1 MENKAHALAAGAF
14 VVLVTALLLA
24 LGWWLSRDGAVRR
37 PYELSSADAVTRLQ
51 PQAAVR
57 FKGVPV
63 GKVTD
68 ISFDPKVPGNVLV
81 RIAVDA
87 AAPVSQATFATLGYQ
102 GVTGIAHVQLD
113 DDAESPG
120 AGKPLEVVD
129 GEPPRIPLRPSL
141 VGRLAEQGAALLVQ
155 VEAATRNINRL
166 LSAENQKTL
175 MDTVRNTGDAA
186 RGIQQLSDDVRA
198 VLVAPTGVARV
209 SVPEVMGAARDTLQS
224 IQATSVETRN
234 TVAEAGKVVQQLSVK
249 GGAID
254 KLAGSADALTQSA
267 NALNDSTL
275 PRVNRASDST
285 TRTARQLERTASQL
299 NENPQSLLY
308 GNAPVAPGP
317 GETGFVAPAAAR

>member
-37 PYELSSADAVTRLQ
+37 IYELSSAEAVTGLQ

-63 GKVTD
+63 GKVIN
-68 ISFDPKVPGNVLV
+68 ISFDPDKPGNVLV
-81 RIAVDA
+81 RIAVDT

-113 DDAESPG
+113 DDAESKDV
-120 AGKPLEVVD
+120 GKPLKGVE
-129 GEPPRIPLRPSL
+129 GEPPRIPLRSSL

-155 VEAATRNINRL
+155 VEAATRSVNRL
-166 LSAENQKTL
+166 LSADNQKLL
-175 MDTVRNTGDAA
+175 MDAVRNTGDAA
-186 RGIQQLSDDVRA
+186 NGIQKLSEDVRA
-198 VLVAPTGVARV
+198 VLATPPGVARV

-224 IQATSVETRN
+224 IQATSSETRN
-234 TVAEAGKVVQQLSVK
+234 TVAEAGKAVKRLTDK

-254 KLAGSADALTQSA
+254 KLASSADALTQSA
-267 NALNDSTL
+267 TSMNDSTL
-275 PRVNRASDST
+275 PRVNRLSEDAARS
-285 TRTARQLERTASQL
+285 ARQLGRTASRL
-299 NENPQSLLY
+299 DENPQSLLY
-308 GNAPVAPGP
+308 GNGPIAPGP
-317 GETGFVAPAAAR
+317 GEPGFAAPAGAR